1 MKQSLFKIVYL
12 SMIITYG
19 YISQSF
25 AQDNITSN
33 ILQQINTN
41 PSPRE
46 SLVQWY
52 YSMDDFYAKIAGLS

>member
-1 MKQSLFKIVYL
+1 MNKNKFLVVYVALL
-12 SMIITYG
+12 SFISTNFAF
-19 YISQSF
+19 SQS
-25 AQDNITSN
+25 DITN
-33 ILQQINTN
+33 KILQQIETN